1 MNEWLK
7 EWVNWMN
14 KRMNEPMNW
23 NEWADM
29 NELEWV
35 NWNEWTEIKETNEWI
50 QINEEMNKLFDES
63 RNDCMNELM
72 NE

>member
-1 MNEWLK
+1 MTEWTGMNEL
-7 EWVNWMN
+7 EWVNW
-14 KRMNEPMNW
+14 
-23 NEWADM
+23 NEWTGM
-29 NELEWV
+29 SELEWV

>member
-1 MNEWLK
+1 
-7 EWVNWMN
+7 
-14 KRMNEPMNW
+14 MNEPMNW

-50 QINEEMNKLFDES
+50 QINKLFDES